1 MSHIHGETVDDV
13 MLETTMRMEKTEDD
27 LRREM
32 ASIRTGRASLAL
44 LDPIRADY
52 YGTPTPLNQMATLS
66 VPEPQLIVIQPWD
79 SSQIG
84 AIERAILAS
93 DLGLNPANDGKLIRL
108 AIPSLTEERR
118 KDLVRRLHHIVED
131 HRVAARNIRRE
142 ANEAVKKL
150 EKDNVISEDEMRRA
164 TDEVQK
170 LTDGAI
176 EKLDKAGKAKEH
188 EILEIG

>member
-66 VPEPQLIVIQPWD
+66 VPEPQLIVVQPWD

-150 EKDNVISEDEMRRA
+150 EKDKVISEDEMRRA

>member
-66 VPEPQLIVIQPWD
+66 VPEPQLIVVQPWD

-150 EKDNVISEDEMRRA
+150 EKDKVISEDEMRRA

-176 EKLDKAGKAKEH
+176 ENLDKAGKAKEH

>member
-84 AIERAILAS
+84 AIERSILAS

-150 EKDNVISEDEMRRA
+150 EKDKVISEDEMRRA

>member
-150 EKDNVISEDEMRRA
+150 EKDKVISEDEMRRA

>member
-1 MSHIHGETVDDV
+1 MSHIQGESIDDV
-13 MLETTMRMEKTEDD
+13 MLEATMRMEKTEED

-32 ASIRTGRASLAL
+32 ASVRTGRASLAL
-44 LDPIRADY
+44 LDPIRVDY
-52 YGTPTPLNQMATLS
+52 YGTPSPLNQMATLS

-79 SSQIG
+79 TSQIST
-84 AIERAILAS
+84 IERAILAS

-108 AIPSLTEERR
+108 AIPTLTEERR
-118 KDLVRRLHHIVED
+118 KELVKRLHHIIED

-150 EKDNVISEDEMRRA
+150 EKDKVISEDEMHRA
-164 TDEVQK
+164 TDEIQK
-170 LTDGAI
+170 LTNEAI
-176 EKLDKAGKAKEH
+176 EKLDKAGTAKEH

>member
-1 MSHIHGETVDDV
+1 MSHIHGETVDEV
-13 MLETTMRMEKTEDD
+13 MLEAAMRMEKTEDD

-44 LDPIRADY
+44 LEPIRADY

-79 SSQIG
+79 SSQIS

-118 KDLVRRLHHIVED
+118 KDLVKRLHHVVED

-150 EKDNVISEDEMRRA
+150 EKDKVISEDELHRA
-164 TDEVQK
+164 TDEIQK
-170 LTDGAI
+170 LTNEAI